1 MDNKQELIPEKLTK
15 KNRSVLKPGVVGKK
29 KKKNCRFMHT
39 EDFCHCYVI
48 ISVLQVIHGEYLLT
62 RLDWTT
68 DWTGRRIGLDRSEV
82 KSGPHAPRGPLFGLK
97 GRF

>member
-1 MDNKQELIPEKLTK
+1 MQ
-15 KNRSVLKPGVVGKK
+15 
-29 KKKNCRFMHT
+29 T

-62 RLDWTT
+62 RLDWTI
-68 DWTGRRIGLDRSEV
+68 DWTGLDCSVV

-97 GRF
+97 ADFKEASVTKHCSSLRNIVRN